1 MNYKEK
7 YEQSLERAKDML
19 AYKEVRQE
27 DMEYLFPELQ
37 ENKDE
42 KIRKGLIKAVSGI
55 LKGNTLYGTD
65 VTREEALT
73 WLEKQGEQSVEPKWC
88 HHKVDLSDYSEEYR
102 KAYYDGWNNCN
113 MQHSQREAE
122 SNNEDE
128 RMRKEIID
136 FLRLPH
142 PQFVGKRDHEKW
154 IDWLEKQGNK
164 IVDCKQ
170 NHQDVKYPNGAI
182 ITEDFNDG
190 EGFYKLRLDY
200 LSKKQVEEVEEMVR
214 TWNKE
219 SKTSNENIINCIG
232 MCLTD
237 VNEQRFKDYD
247 TNLKD
252 CLAWLEKQGESD
264 ETKAKM
270 FLINKG
276 YPIDTNGIFP
286 TYEEMYNI
294 IRDGLEN
301 QNPAWCEKD
310 KNILNR
316 LIGVLDGT
324 NEEDY
329 HEAWEETFLPWLKS
343 LKERMQPQSKQYE
356 YLEDF
361 DNEED
366 YGIDGLYHAIN
377 ILEKTIGRVEGYQS
391 DDGILSHKV
400 AINAVKELYK
410 KQGEKKSVDKAESKF
425 KVGDWIVDNE
435 TPNNV
440 FCVIKVLEEI
450 YKVIDTDGDDY
461 HIPHCKINKQFHLWT
476 IEDAK
481 DGDVLAS
488 NGKGGQEVGI
498 VKSFIGKYGG
508 HNKCFETYC
517 YSDLDG
523 TFRIGEYMGGNSI
536 YPATKK
542 QCDLLFQKMKEAGYE
557 WDAEKKD
564 LKKIE
569 PKTLDVDKVIEWL
582 RIELDKEEK
591 RHYIHVHG
599 FDKERR
605 EIFFEDFRKAMKGE

>member
-301 QNPAWCEKD
+301 QNPTWCEKD

-425 KVGDWIVDNE
+425 KVGDWCIDKQDGTIFRIE
-435 TPNNV
+435 
-440 FCVIKVLEEI
+440 KVMENI
-450 YKVIDTDGDDY
+450 YKYKTDKGNLYYCSHGSLELDSR
-461 HIPHCKINKQFHLWT
+461 LWT
-476 IEDAK
+476 IEDVK
-481 DGDVLAS
+481 DGDVLVNGS
-488 NGKGGQEVGI
+488 NIFIFHFINDTRLMGYCHVNIDDGRFYDDLGKNE
-498 VKSFIGKYGG
+498 
-508 HNKCFETYC
+508 CFC
-517 YSDLDG
+517 LIDAVV
-523 TFRIGEYMGGNSI
+523 N
-536 YPATKK
+536 PATKE
-542 QCDLLFQKMKEAGYE
+542 QRDLFFQKMKEAGYE
-557 WDAEKKD
+557 WDSDKKE